1 MSLAENAQYLSGWT
15 LTPTKILDE
24 LKAFLLAE
32 QQAQEWD
39 VLSEKEWGDMENVI
53 AEDPILVGAK
63 RHNTGLDD
71 GRSYLTS
78 TTTNERSPSLHKE
91 DVSAGQPAGGQSERK
106 KGSSGW
112 TKVKSRSEDQ
122 DQAKK

>member
-1 MSLAENAQYLSGWT
+1 MSMAENTQYLSGWT

-39 VLSEKEWGDMENVI
+39 VLSEKEWGDMENII

-78 TTTNERSPSLHKE
+78 TATNESSSASHKE
-91 DVSAGQPAGGQSERK
+91 DTSAGGQSERK

-122 DQAKK
+122 ARK

>member
-1 MSLAENAQYLSGWT
+1 MNIAENTQYLGGWT

-39 VLSEKEWGDMENVI
+39 VLNEKEWEDMENLI

-63 RHNTGLDD
+63 RHNTSVDD

-78 TTTNERSPSLHKE
+78 TTTNGRSSPSHKE
-91 DVSAGQPAGGQSERK
+91 DMSEGGQTERK

-122 DQAKK
+122 AKK